1 MAKNTDTGVDKGM
14 MVYGVAGANMVDY
27 AKTEEVK
34 VDKASQGYMEARG
47 MGDAMGGGKFKVR

>member
-1 MAKNTDTGVDKGM
+1 MAKKTEMGVDKGM

-27 AKTEEVK
+27 AKTEDVK
-34 VDKASQGYMEARG
+34 VEKASQGYMEARG

>member
-1 MAKNTDTGVDKGM
+1 MAKSKDMGVDKGM
-14 MVYGVAGANMVDY
+14 MVYGVAGASMVDY